1 MNSDVKN
8 GLLSRRIARDLELA
22 IRSGELAPGSRMP
35 AQREL
40 ATRMGVSR
48 TALRD
53 ALALLEARG
62 LLRSLPG
69 SGTYVAEP
77 KSEVATGDDEAVQL
91 RKQYSK
97 LDLCRF
103 RLAIEVP
110 CIRLTAM
117 KVTDDDIDHLSASTK
132 NFKDSVRLENFD
144 LAATHDAEF
153 HRFIVMTA
161 GVPLFTDLHAAFQNA
176 LVDTIAMLP
185 PIQSRGWEAVVEH
198 ERVLEALKRRD
209 PDEAVYYMNSHIIR
223 SAQRLGF
230 VLPTEIL

>member
-1 MNSDVKN
+1 MRISVKK
-8 GLLSRRIARDLELA
+8 GLLSWRIAKDLEQQ
-22 IRSGELAPGSRMP
+22 ISGGALAPGSRLP
-35 AQREL
+35 AQRDL
-40 ATRMGVSR
+40 ATSMGVSR

-53 ALALLEARG
+53 ALALLEAKG
-62 LLRSLPG
+62 LLQSLPG
-69 SGTYVAEP
+69 SGTYVSEP
-77 KSEVATGDDEAVQL
+77 RPEVADSDDGAVQI
-91 RKQYSK
+91 KKHYSK

-117 KVTDDDIDHLSASTK
+117 KATDDHIDYLSASLK
-132 NFKDSVRLENFD
+132 SFKDAVRLENFD
-144 LAATHDAEF
+144 LAATHDAGF
-153 HRFIVMTA
+153 HQFIVTTA
-161 GVPLFTDLHAAFQNA
+161 EVPLFTDLHAAFQNA

-185 PIQSRGWEAVVEH
+185 PVQSRGWEAVVEH